1 MLVCAIPGT
10 NLDESGE
17 GAREGICGLGDFSYA
32 HQENLPRTKRA
43 LGESALEQP
52 V

>member
-17 GAREGICGLGDFSYA
+17 GVKDLRIEGFSYA
-32 HQENLPRTKRA
+32 QQENLPRTETA
-43 LGESALEQP
+43 LGESALEQL